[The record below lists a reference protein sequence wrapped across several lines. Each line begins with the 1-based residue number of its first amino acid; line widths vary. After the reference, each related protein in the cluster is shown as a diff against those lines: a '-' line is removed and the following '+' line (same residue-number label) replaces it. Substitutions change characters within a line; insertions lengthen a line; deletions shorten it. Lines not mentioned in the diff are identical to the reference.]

1 MAIRF
6 ENIAQ
11 FREYQKTIYDYI
23 NQELIQLP
31 LFFDNQPKLNNTTR
45 DSNVMFQGGI
55 AQKTIRD
62 GLISIGRNDVE
73 KLLLYQKDVEA
84 NVEDNLQAIA
94 DMIVEAFEVSV
105 QQGADDTVSV
115 SIVGGGFQDGG
126 MDITQYIVGE
136 GNP

>member
-45 DSNVMFQGGI
+45 DSNVMLQGGI

-62 GLISIGRNDVE
+62 GSL
-73 KLLLYQKDVEA
+73 K
-84 NVEDNLQAIA
+84 
-94 DMIVEAFEVSV
+94 
-105 QQGADDTVSV
+105 
-115 SIVGGGFQDGG
+115 FQRK
-126 MDITQYIVGE
+126 I
-136 GNP
+136 N